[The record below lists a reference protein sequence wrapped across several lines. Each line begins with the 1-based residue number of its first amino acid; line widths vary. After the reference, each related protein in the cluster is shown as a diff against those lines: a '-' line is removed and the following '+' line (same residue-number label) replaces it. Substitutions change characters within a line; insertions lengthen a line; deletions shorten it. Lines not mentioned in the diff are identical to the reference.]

1 MNKKI
6 GIFDSG
12 LGGLSILKELLKILP
27 NEDYLLYEDS
37 LNNPYGDKSEKE
49 LLTITSNIV
58 DYLLEQDCKIIVI
71 ACNTATTS
79 CMESLRKMYPNTIFV
94 GTVPAIK
101 VAYDCNYKNTIIL
114 STPYTSKS
122 KRVQELIHDYKNL
135 DQEIFLVSGENLA
148 HLIEL
153 NDIVSIRLLLN
164 KLLLPFKGKVDS
176 IVLGCTHYPLIKE
189 EIQNVL
195 PGVSLLDG
203 GSGVAREVKR
213 QLECK
218 NLLNPSKNG
227 SIEII
232 NSSSSSLVK
241 RSYEILKLYDIII
254 KDGGNYED

>member
-37 LNNPYGDKSEKE
+37 LHNPYGDKTEEE
-49 LLTITSNIV
+49 LLMITSNIV

-71 ACNTATTS
+71 ACNTATTC

-101 VAYDCNYKNTIIL
+101 VACDFNYKNTILL

-122 KRVQELIHDYKNL
+122 KRVRELIHNYKNP

-153 NDIVSIRLLLN
+153 NDIVNIRLLLN

-189 EIQNVL
+189 EILKVL

-203 GSGVAREVKR
+203 GSGVAREVR
-213 QLECK
+213 HQLEK
-218 NLLNPSKNG
+218 RGLLSNAIKKG
-227 SIEII
+227 
-232 NSSSSSLVK
+232 
-241 RSYEILKLYDIII
+241 KLYIVNTLDDSYIDKSFKIL
-254 KDGGNYED
+254 NS